1 MCNKIDD
8 MMDEINKKVEET
20 IEKIERKC
28 IELESDFKK
37 NNDLIL
43 KELRDLLLQYKI
55 TYKCISLI

>member
-8 MMDEINKKVEET
+8 MIDEINKKIKET
-20 IEKIERKC
+20 IEKVERKC

-43 KELRDLLLQYKI
+43 KELRDLLLQYK
-55 TYKCISLI
+55 